1 MIDRMLINW
10 MKAFVAFVLT
20 LIVLG
25 FCITS
30 FRCAYAD
37 ELKQCEQYRERVEV
51 ILKSEAVSID
61 YYYLMVAESRCT
73 EKAVSEKG
81 AAGFWQLMPGTLKHY
96 GCDDAFDLECSTRAA
111 ARYLRHLHSV
121 FGTFD
126 DVIIAYNMGGHNY
139 KRNGATK
146 QAKGLLFK
154 VNSLKARS
162 NNGRESEG
170 CE

>member
-51 ILKSEAVSID
+51 ILKSEAVSVD

-73 EKAVSEKG
+73 EKAVSKKRCSG
-81 AAGFWQLMPGTLKHY
+81 ILAAYAGDIKTLR
-96 GCDDAFDLECSTRAA
+96 L
-111 ARYLRHLHSV
+111 
-121 FGTFD
+121 
-126 DVIIAYNMGGHNY
+126 
-139 KRNGATK
+139 
-146 QAKGLLFK
+146 
-154 VNSLKARS
+154 
-162 NNGRESEG
+162 
-170 CE
+170 